1 MKMKNTILLAT
12 GLFVTAC
19 SSTID
24 SYPTNIHQLDL
35 MDKDQD
41 GVINTRD
48 NCQQTQTLDVINNNG
63 CGAKIVNKKNYNL
76 HILFANDSIDITPI
90 FSNEMKFMAGFM
102 KDYPSTKVIIN
113 GYASQVGN
121 ADYNQALSLRRSNAV
136 RNMLLSYN
144 IAPSRI
150 SIKGFGETVPI
161 IVESK
166 ESNTLSRRVTASLI
180 GKRLEYLKQ
189 WNVKKQAM

>member
-1 MKMKNTILLAT
+1 MKYIILLAT
-12 GLFVTAC
+12 GLLVSGC

-24 SYPTNIHQLDL
+24 SYPTKIHQLDL

-48 NCQQTQTLDVINNNG
+48 HCQQTQTLDVINNNG
-63 CGAKIVNKKNYNL
+63 CGAKIINTKNYNL
-76 HILFANDSIDITPI
+76 HILFANDSIEITPI
-90 FSNEMKFMAGFM
+90 FSNEINFMAEFM

-113 GYASQVGN
+113 GYASPVGHR
-121 ADYNQALSLRRSNAV
+121 DYNQALSLRRSNAV
-136 RNMLLSYN
+136 RNMLISHE

-150 SIKGFGETVPI
+150 TIKGFGDTNPI
-161 IVESK
+161 FIESE
-166 ESNTLSRRVTASLI
+166 ESNRLSRRVTASLI

-189 WNVKKQAM
+189 WDVRKKHMQL